1 MFLVWRFLISIWKNK
16 YNPKKPL
23 RFKTAAVFFNKKEG
37 IILNLVRF
45 SRPDSDPVTQQL
57 GLDMLKVGG
66 GTCEQIAEVMI
77 SNGDVIEAL
86 KWHKIENNYE
96 FKCKKAGI
104 F

>member
-1 MFLVWRFLISIWKNK
+1 M
-16 YNPKKPL
+16 
-23 RFKTAAVFFNKKEG
+23 
-37 IILNLVRF
+37 NLKFGSF